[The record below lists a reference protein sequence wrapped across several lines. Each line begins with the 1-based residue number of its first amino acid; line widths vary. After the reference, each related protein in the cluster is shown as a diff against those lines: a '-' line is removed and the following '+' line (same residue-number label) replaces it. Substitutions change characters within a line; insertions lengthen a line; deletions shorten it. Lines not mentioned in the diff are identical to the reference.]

1 MKSLLLNPLL
11 FRLGLTL
18 IHALWELLALGLL
31 AWAGLAL
38 LRRQSSS
45 TRYAFACAMLLGMVA
60 APLVTFMALQP
71 DSTTMVA
78 SAEGITLQVGPSMEG
93 SGLLARTRAF
103 VPWLAIFWSLGA
115 AVMALRLGGGIWWLD
130 HAYRSQAR
138 PASGPW
144 QSRLDHV
151 ARRMGLRRQVHL
163 LESRRVDSPLVI
175 GWLRPVVLIP
185 ASALLSLS
193 PEALE
198 AVMAHELAHI
208 RRQDY
213 LVNLLQGLAEALLFF
228 HPAAWWLSRQIRE
241 LREHCCDDAA
251 SALCGD
257 PLILAQ
263 GLSALERLRRSL
275 HTDPEPA
282 LGAAKGKLMSR
293 ITRLF
298 QPQDVQ
304 VPSLRGLAAL
314 LIGIA
319 LAGVTTLAAQK
330 PTRASKPAPQTTQP
344 KADAEGVVDFDS
356 SKVKVVHHPKAP
368 AYPEEAKAQK
378 IQGIVIAA
386 LTIDEKGVPVS
397 AKALEGPEALQA
409 MAIEWAK
416 AWRFRP
422 VMVNG
427 KPVKARFKLTM
438 VFKLK

>member
-1 MKSLLLNPLL
+1 MKALLLNPLL
-11 FRLGLTL
+11 SRLGLTL

-31 AWAGLAL
+31 AWTGLAF

-45 TRYAFACAMLLGMVA
+45 TRYAFAYASLLAMLA
-60 APLVTFMALQP
+60 APLITFMALQP
-71 DSTTMVA
+71 A
-78 SAEGITLQVGPSMEG
+78 SPSLVTYAEGITLQAEPSMEG
-93 SGLLARTRAF
+93 SGLLARGRTF
-103 VPWLAIFWSLGA
+103 LPWLAIFWSLGA
-115 AVMALRLGGGIWWLD
+115 AAMALRLGGGIWWLD
-130 HAYRSQAR
+130 RAYLSQAR

-144 QSRLDHV
+144 QARLDRV
-151 ARRMGLRRQVHL
+151 AHRMGLRRPVRL
-163 LESRRVDSPLVI
+163 LESRRTDSPLVI
-175 GWLRPVVLIP
+175 GWLRPVVLVP

-198 AVMAHELAHI
+198 AIMAHELAHI

-213 LVNLLQGLAEALLFF
+213 LANLLQGLAEALLFF
-228 HPAAWWLSRQIRE
+228 HPAAWWLSHQIRE

-282 LGAAKGKLMSR
+282 LGAAKGKLMPR

-304 VPSLRGLAAL
+304 APSLRGLAAL
-314 LIGIA
+314 LIGIS
-319 LAGVTTLAAQK
+319 LVGVTALAAQK
-330 PTRASKPAPQTTQP
+330 PTRPTKPATPKAQP
-344 KADAEGVVDFDS
+344 KADAEGEIDLDS
-356 SKVKVVHHPKAP
+356 SKVKVTHQPKPP

-378 IQGIVIAA
+378 IQGVVIAA

-409 MAIEWAK
+409 IAIDWAK
-416 AWRFRP
+416 EWRFKP
-422 VMVNG
+422 VMLNG